1 MDEWLVNMICT
12 SSVCMHAQLNSNTG
26 NYRSARIEIISI
38 ANKPSFVCP
47 ISKWTAC
54 ISRSAIFF
62 RRPKRKQVAVP
73 RNALYRFQTR
83 IHSHFR
89 SAGAASPFTSR
100 PNSLSPL
107 GFNMHP
113 DEPLA
118 NDSGPSC
125 SVNGLSS
132 SSSEVQ
138 IKIDQ
143 HTVKTGEETQPVG
156 STSRL
161 YRFKKDFTF
170 ENATMSQS
178 PPPLAIDIEWSALV
192 SPQSA
197 AVQQRRHAGKT
208 ESPPPP
214 PPPLYP
220 NVSLSLQDAATM
232 MRIVEMHKLFS
243 AADDDFNQKHGSSA
257 HTLAASLRKLRVD
270 WMLGQWIEGITQA
283 SLAFNLWRQRSL
295 FRRAAG
301 EIPCARQCVFLCS
314 IVKTTRSFD
323 SF

>member
-1 MDEWLVNMICT
+1 M
-12 SSVCMHAQLNSNTG
+12 
-26 NYRSARIEIISI
+26 Y
-38 ANKPSFVCP
+38 
-47 ISKWTAC
+47 
-54 ISRSAIFF
+54 
-62 RRPKRKQVAVP
+62 
-73 RNALYRFQTR
+73 
-83 IHSHFR
+83 
-89 SAGAASPFTSR
+89 
-100 PNSLSPL
+100 
-107 GFNMHP
+107 P
-113 DEPLA
+113 DELLA
-118 NDSGPSC
+118 NDSEPSF
-125 SVNGLSS
+125 SVNG
-132 SSSEVQ
+132 SSSEAQ
-138 IKIDQ
+138 IEKERSA
-143 HTVKTGEETQPVG
+143 VKTGEEMRSVG

-161 YRFKKDFTF
+161 HRFKKDFTF

-197 AVQQRRHAGKT
+197 GSQLRRHVGKT

-232 MRIVEMHKLFS
+232 MRIVEMYKLFS
-243 AADDDFNQKHGSSA
+243 SADEDSNQKHGSSA

-301 EIPCARQCVFLCS
+301 DI
-314 IVKTTRSFD
+314 T
-323 SF
+323 